1 MNCKQ
6 GDLAIVVDA
15 PPYAQ
20 EFLGRI
26 YTCVSLTAS
35 DLNKPAW
42 KVDGNTTSKHGLIV
56 KCIEDMFLKPL
67 DAPLDDDEVIN
78 EKELTCT
85 D

>member
-26 YTCVSLTAS
+26 YTCIDLTTS
-35 DLNKPAW
+35 DFNQPAW
-42 KVDGNTTSKHGLIV
+42 KVTGNRKCKDGRSIV
-56 KCIEDMFLKPL
+56 CIEDMFLKPL
-67 DAPLDDDEVIN
+67 DAPLNDDEVIN
-78 EKELTCT
+78 EKELSCT

>member
-6 GDLAIVVDA
+6 GDLAIVVDT
-15 PPYAQ
+15 PPYAR

-26 YTCVSLTAS
+26 YICKARTVNLYRQPS
-35 DLNKPAW
+35 W
-42 KVDGNTTSKHGLIV
+42 IVDGNTITKDGRDV
-56 KCIEDMFLKPL
+56 GNIEDMFLKPL
-67 DAPLDDDEVIN
+67 DAPLNEDETIN